1 MMMTMIMQW
10 IMLMHNDNEDEDD
23 NNGEDETYISSR
35 CEMTCFCYI
44 TRTTIY
50 SVHEHGFEST

>member
-1 MMMTMIMQW
+1 
-10 IMLMHNDNEDEDD
+10 MLMHNDNEDEDD
-23 NNGEDETYISSR
+23 NNGEDETYISPR